1 MNEHKAFPLFTA
13 FSDINEKYIFDAL
26 DETQHKSK
34 WYLNSAFL
42 GISAAC
48 FCLVAVATAAMIAL
62 GGSGKLSAFFGGNSN
77 TSSHSDSGNN
87 STLCEINDE
96 TMFARD
102 FIKVPLNKFS
112 IGLGAPGDLSN
123 RYTIDDLASV
133 TQLDTYSFDENSKI
147 ELYSEDGIKQ
157 VDKAFFTSK
166 DYPDYDY
173 LYGESVWYDIRNKL
187 YKVAYGGELSS
198 PDISISVSDKGILV
212 MRIQSFSTDDNS
224 VTDIA
229 GIYPSETLYTLA
241 LEHRKNRTDSL
252 YVTDE
257 QLGKIKSEFAE
268 YIKNHSSVFG
278 EGYEESS
285 FETYEINEDK
295 AFYPT
300 IRYTAKTKKPA
311 TTEEQ
316 ILDYNEMFCKTVTID
331 YNGSDTY
338 ITVEGIA
345 PYVKKT
351 GTVNIL
357 PYDDAKKKMAANDGV
372 YAIQP
377 GMHQD
382 GEDDEYCPTHN
393 ELLKTE
399 YTAEND
405 MILTYA
411 KTKDG
416 SIIPVY
422 AEKRTYTADDGNK
435 DDYIALLSAVK

>member
-1 MNEHKAFPLFTA
+1 MQVVKFETLPRCKAAAGVLYGMRKRGIGMKKKCNVLAAVMAGVMCVTLLCSCQSNA
-13 FSDINEKYIFDAL
+13 KSGINE
-26 DETQHKSK
+26 
-34 WYLNSAFL
+34 
-42 GISAAC
+42 
-48 FCLVAVATAAMIAL
+48 
-62 GGSGKLSAFFGGNSN
+62 
-77 TSSHSDSGNN
+77 
-87 STLCEINDE
+87 E

-102 FIKVPLNKFS
+102 FIKVQHDKFS
-112 IGLGAPGDLSN
+112 VGLGAPGDLSN

-133 TQLDTYSFDENSKI
+133 IQLDTYSFDENSNI
-147 ELYSEDGIKQ
+147 ELYSEEGIKQ

-166 DYPDYDY
+166 DHSDNENQ
-173 LYGESVWYDIRNKL
+173 YGESVWYDKNDET
-187 YKVAYGGELSS
+187 YKIAYGGELSS
-198 PDISISVSDKGILV
+198 PDISIWVNDKGILV

-224 VTDIA
+224 VADIA
-229 GIYPSETLYTLA
+229 GIYPSETLYALA

-257 QLGKIKSEFAE
+257 QLGKIKGEFAE

-331 YNGSDTY
+331 YNGCDTY

-345 PYVKKT
+345 PYIKKT

-357 PYDDAKKKMAANDGV
+357 PYDDAKKKMTANDGV
-372 YAIQP
+372 YAVQP
-377 GMHQD
+377 GVRQD
-382 GEDDEYCPTHN
+382 GEDNDYCPTHN

-411 KTKDG
+411 KTNDG

-422 AEKRTYTADDGNK
+422 AEKRTYKADENSITT
-435 DDYIALLSAVK
+435 DYIALMPAAK

>member
-1 MNEHKAFPLFTA
+1 MQVVKFETLPRCKAAAGVIYGMRKRGIGMKKKCNVLAAVMAGVMCVTLLCSCQSNA
-13 FSDINEKYIFDAL
+13 KSGINE
-26 DETQHKSK
+26 
-34 WYLNSAFL
+34 
-42 GISAAC
+42 
-48 FCLVAVATAAMIAL
+48 
-62 GGSGKLSAFFGGNSN
+62 
-77 TSSHSDSGNN
+77 
-87 STLCEINDE
+87 E

-102 FIKVPLNKFS
+102 FIKVQRDKFS
-112 IGLGAPGDLSN
+112 VGLGAPGDLSN

-133 TQLDTYSFDENSKI
+133 TQLDTYSFDENSNI
-147 ELYSEDGIKQ
+147 ELYSEEGIKQ

-166 DYPDYDY
+166 DHSDNENQ
-173 LYGESVWYDIRNKL
+173 YGESVWYDKNDET
-187 YKVAYGGELSS
+187 YKIAYGGELSS
-198 PDISISVSDKGILV
+198 PDISIWVNDKGILV

-224 VTDIA
+224 VADIA
-229 GIYPSETLYTLA
+229 GIYPSETLYALA

-257 QLGKIKSEFAE
+257 QLGKIKGEFAE

-331 YNGSDTY
+331 YNGCDTY

-345 PYVKKT
+345 PYIKKT

-357 PYDDAKKKMAANDGV
+357 PYDDAKKKMTANDGV
-372 YAIQP
+372 YAVQP
-377 GMHQD
+377 GVRQD
-382 GEDDEYCPTHN
+382 GEDNDYCPTHN

-411 KTKDG
+411 KTNDG

-422 AEKRTYTADDGNK
+422 AEKRTYKADENSITT
-435 DDYIALLSAVK
+435 DYIALMPAAK

>member
-1 MNEHKAFPLFTA
+1 MQVVKFETLPRCKAAAGVLYGMRKRGIGMKKKCNVLAAVMAGVMCVTLLCSCQSNA
-13 FSDINEKYIFDAL
+13 KSGINE
-26 DETQHKSK
+26 
-34 WYLNSAFL
+34 
-42 GISAAC
+42 
-48 FCLVAVATAAMIAL
+48 
-62 GGSGKLSAFFGGNSN
+62 
-77 TSSHSDSGNN
+77 
-87 STLCEINDE
+87 E

-102 FIKVPLNKFS
+102 FIKVQHDKFS
-112 IGLGAPGDLSN
+112 VGLGAPGDLSN

-133 TQLDTYSFDENSKI
+133 IQLDTYSFDENSNI
-147 ELYSEDGIKQ
+147 ELYSEEGIKQ

-166 DYPDYDY
+166 DHSDNENQ
-173 LYGESVWYDIRNKL
+173 YGESVWYDKNDET
-187 YKVAYGGELSS
+187 YKIAYGGELSS
-198 PDISISVSDKGILV
+198 PDISIWVDDKGILV

-224 VTDIA
+224 VADIA
-229 GIYPSETLYTLA
+229 GIYPSETLYALA

-278 EGYEESS
+278 AGYEESS

-316 ILDYNEMFCKTVTID
+316 ILDYNDMFCKTVTID
-331 YNGSDTY
+331 YNGCDTY

-372 YAIQP
+372 YAVQP
-377 GMHQD
+377 GVRQD
-382 GEDDEYCPTHN
+382 GEDNDYCPTHN
-393 ELLKTE
+393 ELLKTD

-411 KTKDG
+411 KTNDG

-422 AEKRTYTADDGNK
+422 AEKRTYKADENSITT
-435 DDYIALLSAVK
+435 DYIALMPAAK

>member
-1 MNEHKAFPLFTA
+1 MIKNRLLVILAGVMCVTLLCSCQSNAK
-13 FSDINEKYIFDAL
+13 SGINE
-26 DETQHKSK
+26 
-34 WYLNSAFL
+34 
-42 GISAAC
+42 
-48 FCLVAVATAAMIAL
+48 
-62 GGSGKLSAFFGGNSN
+62 
-77 TSSHSDSGNN
+77 
-87 STLCEINDE
+87 E

-102 FIKVPLNKFS
+102 FIKVQRDKFS
-112 IGLGAPGDLSN
+112 VGLGAPGDLSN

-133 TQLDTYSFDENSKI
+133 TQLDTYSFDENSNI
-147 ELYSEDGIKQ
+147 ELYSEEGIKQ

-166 DYPDYDY
+166 DHSDNENQ
-173 LYGESVWYDIRNKL
+173 YGESVWYDKNDET
-187 YKVAYGGELSS
+187 YKIAYGGELSS
-198 PDISISVSDKGILV
+198 PDISIWVNDKGILV

-224 VTDIA
+224 VADIA
-229 GIYPSETLYTLA
+229 GIYPSETLYALA

-278 EGYEESS
+278 EGYVESS

-331 YNGSDTY
+331 YNGCDTY

-345 PYVKKT
+345 PYIKKT

-372 YAIQP
+372 YAVQP
-377 GMHQD
+377 GVRQD
-382 GEDDEYCPTHN
+382 GEDNDYCPTHN

-399 YTAEND
+399 YTAEKD

-411 KTKDG
+411 KTNDG
-416 SIIPVY
+416 SVIPVY
-422 AEKRTYTADDGNK
+422 AEKRTYKADENSITT
-435 DDYIALLSAVK
+435 DYIALMPAAK

>member
-1 MNEHKAFPLFTA
+1 MQVVKFETLPRCKAAAGVIYGMRKRGIGMKKKCNVLAAVMAGVMCVTLLCSCQSNA
-13 FSDINEKYIFDAL
+13 KSGINE
-26 DETQHKSK
+26 
-34 WYLNSAFL
+34 
-42 GISAAC
+42 
-48 FCLVAVATAAMIAL
+48 
-62 GGSGKLSAFFGGNSN
+62 
-77 TSSHSDSGNN
+77 
-87 STLCEINDE
+87 E

-102 FIKVPLNKFS
+102 FIKVQRDKFS
-112 IGLGAPGDLSN
+112 VGLGAPGDLSN

-133 TQLDTYSFDENSKI
+133 TQLDTYSFDENSNI
-147 ELYSEDGIKQ
+147 ELYSEEGIKQ

-166 DYPDYDY
+166 DHSDNENQ
-173 LYGESVWYDIRNKL
+173 YGESVWYDKNDET
-187 YKVAYGGELSS
+187 YKIAYGGELSS
-198 PDISISVSDKGILV
+198 PDISIWVNDKGILV

-224 VTDIA
+224 VADIA
-229 GIYPSETLYTLA
+229 GIYPSETLYALA

-257 QLGKIKSEFAE
+257 QLGKIKGEFAE

-300 IRYTAKTKKPA
+300 IRYTAETKKPA

-331 YNGSDTY
+331 YNGCDTY

-345 PYVKKT
+345 PYIKKT

-372 YAIQP
+372 YAVQP
-377 GMHQD
+377 GVRQD
-382 GEDDEYCPTHN
+382 GEDNDYCPTHN

-411 KTKDG
+411 KTNDG

-422 AEKRTYTADDGNK
+422 AEKRTYKADENSITT
-435 DDYIALLSAVK
+435 DYIALMPAAK

>member
-13 FSDINEKYIFDAL
+13 FSDINEKYISDAL
-26 DETQHKSK
+26 DETPHKNK
-34 WYLNSAFL
+34 WFLNTAFL

-77 TSSHSDSGNN
+77 TSSHSDHSNN
-87 STLCEINDE
+87 STPSKINEE

-102 FIKVPLNKFS
+102 FIKVQHDKFS
-112 IGLGAPGDLSN
+112 VGLGAPGDLSN
-123 RYTIDDLASV
+123 RYTVDDLASV

-187 YKVAYGGELSS
+187 YKVAYGGGLSF
-198 PDISISVSDKGILV
+198 PDISIWVDDKGILV

-224 VTDIA
+224 VADIA

-300 IRYTAKTKKPA
+300 IRYTAKTKKPD

-316 ILDYNEMFCKTVTID
+316 ILDYNDMFCKTVTID
-331 YNGSDTY
+331 YNGCDTY

-377 GMHQD
+377 GVRQD
-382 GEDDEYCPTHN
+382 GEDNDYCPTHN

-399 YTAEND
+399 YTAESD

-422 AEKRTYTADDGNK
+422 AEKRTYKAGDGNK

>member
-1 MNEHKAFPLFTA
+1 MKKKCNVLAAVMAGVMCVTLLCSCQSNAK
-13 FSDINEKYIFDAL
+13 SGINE
-26 DETQHKSK
+26 
-34 WYLNSAFL
+34 
-42 GISAAC
+42 
-48 FCLVAVATAAMIAL
+48 
-62 GGSGKLSAFFGGNSN
+62 
-77 TSSHSDSGNN
+77 
-87 STLCEINDE
+87 E

-102 FIKVPLNKFS
+102 FIKVQRDKFS
-112 IGLGAPGDLSN
+112 VGLGAPGDLSN

-133 TQLDTYSFDENSKI
+133 TQLDTYSFDENSNI
-147 ELYSEDGIKQ
+147 ELYSEEGIKQ

-166 DYPDYDY
+166 AHSDNENQ
-173 LYGESVWYDIRNKL
+173 YGESVWYDKNDET
-187 YKVAYGGELSS
+187 YKIAYGGELSS
-198 PDISISVSDKGILV
+198 PDISIWVNDKGILV

-224 VTDIA
+224 VADIA
-229 GIYPSETLYTLA
+229 GIYPSETLYALA

-331 YNGSDTY
+331 YNGCDTY

-345 PYVKKT
+345 PYIKKT

-372 YAIQP
+372 YAVQP
-377 GMHQD
+377 GVRQD
-382 GEDDEYCPTHN
+382 GEDNDYCPTHN

-411 KTKDG
+411 KTNDG

-422 AEKRTYTADDGNK
+422 AEKRTYKADENSITT
-435 DDYIALLSAVK
+435 DYIALMPAAK

>member
-13 FSDINEKYIFDAL
+13 FSDINEKYISDAL
-26 DETQHKSK
+26 DETPHQNK
-34 WYLNSAFL
+34 WFLNSAFL

-48 FCLVAVATAAMIAL
+48 FCLVAVTTAAMIAL
-62 GGSGKLSAFFGGNSN
+62 GGSGKLSAFFGENSN
-77 TSSHSDSGNN
+77 TSSHSDHSNN
-87 STLCEINDE
+87 STPSKINEE

-102 FIKVPLNKFS
+102 FIKVQRDKFS
-112 IGLGAPGDLSN
+112 VGLGAPGDLSY

-157 VDKAFFTSK
+157 VDKAFFTIK

-173 LYGESVWYDIRNKL
+173 LYGESVWYDIRNKT

-198 PDISISVSDKGILV
+198 PDISIWADDKGELV
-212 MRIQSFSTDDNS
+212 MRIQSFNTDDNS
-224 VTDIA
+224 VSQIE
-229 GIYPSETLYTLA
+229 GIYPSEMLYTLA

-278 EGYEESS
+278 EGYEESA
-285 FETYEINEDK
+285 FETYSINEDK

-300 IRYTAKTKKPA
+300 IRYTAKTKKA
-311 TTEEQ
+311 STAEEQ
-316 ILDYNEMFCKTVTID
+316 ILDYNNMFCKTVTIE

-338 ITVEGIA
+338 ISVDGIA
-345 PYVKKT
+345 PYIKKT

-357 PYDDAKKKMAANDGV
+357 PYDEAKKKMAANDGV

-377 GMHQD
+377 GVCQD
-382 GEDDEYCPTHN
+382 GEDNDYCPTHN

-399 YTAEND
+399 YTAESD

-422 AEKRTYTADDGNK
+422 AENRTYKADDGNK
-435 DDYIALLSAVK
+435 DDYIALLSAAK

>member
-13 FSDINEKYIFDAL
+13 FSDINEKYISDAL
-26 DETQHKSK
+26 DETPHKNK
-34 WYLNSAFL
+34 WFLNSAFL

-77 TSSHSDSGNN
+77 TSSHSDHSNN
-87 STLCEINDE
+87 STPSKINEE

-102 FIKVPLNKFS
+102 FIKVQHDKFS
-112 IGLGAPGDLSN
+112 VGLGAAGDVSN
-123 RYTIDDLASV
+123 RYTVDDLASV

-157 VDKAFFTSK
+157 VDKAFFTCK
-166 DYPDYDY
+166 DYPDVDY

-198 PDISISVSDKGILV
+198 PDICIWVDDKGILV

-224 VTDIA
+224 VAHIA
-229 GIYPSETLYTLA
+229 GIYPSETLYALA

-372 YAIQP
+372 YTIQP

-399 YTAEND
+399 YTADDD

>member
-1 MNEHKAFPLFTA
+1 MKKKCNVLAAVMAGVMCVTLLCSCQSNAK
-13 FSDINEKYIFDAL
+13 SGINE
-26 DETQHKSK
+26 
-34 WYLNSAFL
+34 
-42 GISAAC
+42 
-48 FCLVAVATAAMIAL
+48 
-62 GGSGKLSAFFGGNSN
+62 
-77 TSSHSDSGNN
+77 
-87 STLCEINDE
+87 E

-102 FIKVPLNKFS
+102 FIKVQRDKFS
-112 IGLGAPGDLSN
+112 VGLGAPGDLSN

-133 TQLDTYSFDENSKI
+133 TQLDTYSFDENSNI
-147 ELYSEDGIKQ
+147 ELYSEEGITQ

-166 DYPDYDY
+166 DHSDNENQ
-173 LYGESVWYDIRNKL
+173 YGESVWYDKNDET
-187 YKVAYGGELSS
+187 YKIAYGGELSS
-198 PDISISVSDKGILV
+198 PDISIWVNDKGILV

-224 VTDIA
+224 VADIA
-229 GIYPSETLYTLA
+229 GIYPSETLYALA

-285 FETYEINEDK
+285 FETYEKNEDK

-331 YNGSDTY
+331 YNGCDTY

-345 PYVKKT
+345 PYIKKT

-372 YAIQP
+372 YAVQP
-377 GMHQD
+377 GVRQD
-382 GEDDEYCPTHN
+382 GEDNDYCPTHN
-393 ELLKTE
+393 ELLKTD

-422 AEKRTYTADDGNK
+422 AEKRTYKADENSITT
-435 DDYIALLSAVK
+435 DYIALMPAAK

>member
-13 FSDINEKYIFDAL
+13 FGDINEKYISDAL
-26 DETQHKSK
+26 DETPHQNK

-42 GISAAC
+42 GVSAAC
-48 FCLVAVATAAMIAL
+48 FCLITVATAAMIAL
-62 GGSGKLSAFFGGNSN
+62 GGSEYLSAFFSGNSN
-77 TSSHSDSGNN
+77 TSSHSDY
-87 STLCEINDE
+87 STSNGINE
-96 TMFARD
+96 KTMFARD
-102 FIKVPLNKFS
+102 FIKVQHDKFS
-112 IGLGAPGDLSN
+112 VGLGSPGDLSN

-133 TQLDTYSFDENSKI
+133 TQLDTYSFDENSNI
-147 ELYSEDGIKQ
+147 ELYSEEGIKQ

-166 DYPDYDY
+166 DHSDNENQ
-173 LYGESVWYDIRNKL
+173 YGESVWYDKNDET
-187 YKVAYGGELSS
+187 YKIAYGGELSS
-198 PDISISVSDKGILV
+198 PDISIWVNDKGILV

-224 VTDIA
+224 VADIA
-229 GIYPSETLYTLA
+229 GIYPSETLYALA

-331 YNGSDTY
+331 YNGCDTY

-345 PYVKKT
+345 PYIKKT

-357 PYDDAKKKMAANDGV
+357 PYDEAKKKMAANDGV
-372 YAIQP
+372 YAVQP
-377 GMHQD
+377 GVRQD
-382 GEDDEYCPTHN
+382 GEDNDYCPTHN

-411 KTKDG
+411 KTNDG

-422 AEKRTYTADDGNK
+422 AEKRTYKADDGNE

>member
-13 FSDINEKYIFDAL
+13 FGDINEKYISNAL
-26 DETQHKSK
+26 DETPHQNK

-42 GISAAC
+42 GVSAAC
-48 FCLVAVATAAMIAL
+48 FCLITVATAAMIAL
-62 GGSGKLSAFFGGNSN
+62 GGSEYLSAFFSGNSN
-77 TSSHSDSGNN
+77 TSSHSDY
-87 STLCEINDE
+87 STSNRINE
-96 TMFARD
+96 KTMFARD
-102 FIKVPLNKFS
+102 FIKVQHDKFS
-112 IGLGAPGDLSN
+112 VGLGAPGDLSN

-133 TQLDTYSFDENSKI
+133 TQLDTYSFDENSNI
-147 ELYSEDGIKQ
+147 ELYSEEGIKQ

-166 DYPDYDY
+166 DHSDNENQ
-173 LYGESVWYDIRNKL
+173 YGESVWYDKNDET
-187 YKVAYGGELSS
+187 YKIAYGGELSS
-198 PDISISVSDKGILV
+198 PDISIWVNDKGILV

-224 VTDIA
+224 VADIA
-229 GIYPSETLYTLA
+229 GIYPSETLYALA

-257 QLGKIKSEFAE
+257 QLGKIKGEFAE

-278 EGYEESS
+278 KGYEESS

-331 YNGSDTY
+331 YNGCDTY

-345 PYVKKT
+345 PYIKKT

-372 YAIQP
+372 YAVQP
-377 GMHQD
+377 GVRQD
-382 GEDDEYCPTHN
+382 GEDNDYCPTHN

-422 AEKRTYTADDGNK
+422 AEKRTYKADDGNE